1 MKASILP
8 GKLSKPISAPTVLP
22 AQGGTGSVYIS
33 LANSSDIETGEPSLT
48 EEAIREF
55 GRTLAG
61 AQYSGIRSTLQY
73 FEAEDHVSVPLL
85 SLYYGLLST
94 FEGYKFRIGDFIEQ
108 PSLAAVTAHYEG
120 VSERIGIDPQP
131 PESRMN
137 TLGYVLLYRADDVDK
152 AIEFFEQNVSNYPAS
167 SNVYDSLG
175 EAYMVRGDKM
185 LAIDNYEKS
194 LVLDPDNENA
204 KRQLETLHGQE

>member
-1 MKASILP
+1 M
-8 GKLSKPISAPTVLP
+8 
-22 AQGGTGSVYIS
+22 
-33 LANSSDIETGEPSLT
+33 
-48 EEAIREF
+48 
-55 GRTLAG
+55 
-61 AQYSGIRSTLQY
+61 
-73 FEAEDHVSVPLL
+73 
-85 SLYYGLLST
+85 
-94 FEGYKFRIGDFIEQ
+94 
-108 PSLAAVTAHYEG
+108 TAHYEG
-120 VSERIGIDPQP
+120 VSERLGIDLQP
-131 PESRMN
+131 PESIMN
-137 TLGYVLLYRADDVDK
+137 TLGYDLLYRAVDVDK